1 MKRSLKALLRLYP
14 EEFRAEFGP
23 EMDELIDRRA
33 QREPASTLVKDLL
46 LDTLRTAPKEHLTM
60 WHKDVKHS
68 LRALKS
74 APAFTAVAILSLAL
88 GLGANSAIYSLAYAL
103 LLRPL
108 PVPDP
113 SRLLI
118 LQDTRTAE
126 QDPQEF
132 SHPDFLELRKNTRS
146 FHSLIASQDTMLGF
160 AARPGDT
167 AQMKLGAFVSGDFFD
182 ELNVP
187 LELGR
192 PFRPD
197 EDEAPVRNPVVVI
210 SHELWADQFQS
221 APAILSRKIRLN
233 NVELAVIGVAPAHF
247 SGLRNMI
254 RAAFFVPIYMSPAIT
269 PTRTISGRRDLFAL
283 NVRGRLRPGVSIDQ
297 ANAEVSTLA
306 RNLEAAHPETNRGR
320 GLRVRTE
327 LQQRFDAS
335 PPDAI
340 LVGMLLVTTLLVL
353 VIACVNVANLL
364 LARGQ
369 ARTRE
374 ISVRLAL
381 GASRSRILRELL
393 TESLLL
399 SAAGGAVGLLIA
411 AAATTA
417 FNTIEPPSD
426 FPILLNVQID
436 RQVFLFNALLCL
448 ASALLCG
455 LVPALRSLQPDL
467 VSGLKGGDSQPRSLW
482 GRGTLVASQIAV
494 SCVLLIIAAMMIA
507 GMRGTLLKAPG
518 FRIDNVLI
526 AGVNPLDP
534 ATANPFYDRLLDRV
548 RATPGIL
555 SATLATAVPTA
566 NDSIRSA
573 RVVPEGYTLPPNQQD
588 IQVLETGVTE
598 DYFASI
604 GIPIVSGRP
613 ITRQDD
619 NTAPR
624 VAVVNELFAQR
635 YYPGQNAV
643 GKRFRLGDGMVQ
655 IVGIARRTKYIFIGE
670 GPMDAIYLSARQY
683 PRMGR
688 MTLIVHTASD
698 AAAFSAP
705 VREIVRQVDASVPL
719 TTLRTMADYHDR
731 RTVGIVRLLVRTVTA
746 LGAIGLALALIGLYG
761 TMSYAVGRRTREI
774 GIRMAIGA
782 APSSIRQLLLKQGA
796 WIAVP
801 GIAVGLA
808 IGIFA
813 AGIFEQGFLGMAV
826 AHPAVFVAVPALLAA
841 SALAACWLPARRA
854 AATAPTVA
862 LRCD

>member
-1 MKRSLKALLRLYP
+1 MKRSLKILLRLYP
-14 EEFRAEFGP
+14 AEFRAEYGP
-23 EMDELIDRRA
+23 EMDELLTARA
-33 QREPASTLVKDLL
+33 KREPACQLVKDLVI
-46 LDTLRTAPKEHLTM
+46 DVLRTAAKEHLSM
-60 WHKDVKHS
+60 WHKDIKHS
-68 LRALKS
+68 LRALRN
-74 APAFTAVAILSLAL
+74 APAFTAVAVLSLAL
-88 GLGANSAIYSLAYAL
+88 GLGANSAIFSLAYAL

-113 SRLLI
+113 SGLLI
-118 LQDTRTAE
+118 LQGTRTAE
-126 QDPQEF
+126 QDPQHL
-132 SHPDFLELRKNTRS
+132 SHPDFLELRKTTQS
-146 FHSLIASQDTMLGF
+146 FHSLIATQDLMLGF

-167 AQMKLGAFVSGDFFD
+167 AQMKLGAFVSANFFD
-182 ELNVP
+182 EINVP
-187 LELGR
+187 LERGR

-197 EDEAPVRNPVVVI
+197 EDEAPGRNPVVVI
-210 SHELWADQFQS
+210 SHELWTDQFQS
-221 APAILSRKIRLN
+221 DPSILSRKIRLN

-254 RAAFFVPIYMSPAIT
+254 RASFFIPIYMSPAIT
-269 PTRTISGRRDLFAL
+269 PTRAIPGRRDIFPLD
-283 NVRGRLRPGVSIDQ
+283 VRGRLRPGVSIDQ
-297 ANAEVSTLA
+297 ANAEMATLA
-306 RNLEAAHPETNRGR
+306 RNLETAHPESNRGR

-327 LQQRFDAS
+327 FQQRFDAS
-335 PPDAI
+335 PPDAV

-353 VIACVNVANLL
+353 IIACVNVANLL

-399 SAAGGAVGLLIA
+399 AIAGGAIGLLIA
-411 AAATTA
+411 AAATST
-417 FNTIEPPSD
+417 FNSIEPPSD

-467 VSGLKGGDSQPRSLW
+467 VSGLKGGDAQPRSLW

-507 GMRGTLLKAPG
+507 GMRGTLLKEPG

-526 AGVNPLDP
+526 TGLNPLDP
-534 ATANPFYDRLLDRV
+534 NTANPFYDRLLDRV
-548 RATPGIL
+548 RATPGVV

-566 NDSIRSA
+566 NDAIRMA

-588 IQVLETGVTE
+588 LQVFETDVTE
-598 DYFASI
+598 DYFAST
-604 GIPIVSGRP
+604 GIPILSGRP

-635 YYPGQNAV
+635 YYPGQDAV
-643 GKRFRLGDGMVQ
+643 GKRFRMEGQMVQ
-655 IVGIARRTKYIFIGE
+655 IVGIARRTKYIFISE
-670 GPMDAIYLSARQY
+670 GPTDAIYLSARQS

-688 MTLIVHTASD
+688 MTLMVHTASD
-698 AAAFSAP
+698 AASFSAP
-705 VREIVRQVDASVPL
+705 VREIVRQIDASVPL

-731 RTVGIVRLLVRTVTA
+731 RTVGVMRLLVRTVTA
-746 LGAIGLALALIGLYG
+746 LGAVGLLLALIGLYG
-761 TMSYAVGRRTREI
+761 TMSYAVSRRTREI

-782 APSSIRQLLLKQGA
+782 APASIRQLLLKQGA
-796 WIAVP
+796 WIAGP
-801 GIAVGLA
+801 GIAVGLLV
-808 IGIFA
+808 GYFA
-813 AGIFEQGFLGMAV
+813 ASIFEQGFLGMAV
-826 AHPAVFVAVPALLAA
+826 AHPAVFFVVPSVLATA
-841 SALAACWLPARRA
+841 ALAACWLPARRA
-854 AATAPTVA
+854 AATPPTQA